1 LQEQQKIEKMKKI
14 ILFIFI
20 VTISISGFSQK
31 LAGQNTGWNNLV
43 SEENINNTEVKIYPN
58 PVKGELVTVE
68 FNKREIKEI
77 SLTNI
82 TGKEVLLKTY
92 PFAENKKQVQLN
104 DIPNGIYFL
113 KIKTTEDKIVIKKL
127 MVSKN

>member
-1 LQEQQKIEKMKKI
+1 MKKI
-14 ILFIFI
+14 ILSIFI
-20 VTISISGFSQK
+20 VTLTILGFSQNP
-31 LAGQNTGWNNLV
+31 AGNIKSWNNL
-43 SEENINNTEVKIYPN
+43 SSDENTLSTEVKIYPN
-58 PVKGELVTVE
+58 PVIGEFVTVE

-92 PFAENKKQVQLN
+92 PLSENKKQLLLN

>member
-1 LQEQQKIEKMKKI
+1 MKKI

-20 VTISISGFSQK
+20 VTLNISGFSQNI
-31 LAGQNTGWNNLV
+31 AGNNKGWNNPN
-43 SEENINNTEVKIYPN
+43 SEENIINSEVKIYPN
-58 PVKGELVTVE
+58 PAKGEFVTVE

-77 SLTNI
+77 SITNI
-82 TGKEVLLKTY
+82 TGKEVFLKTY
-92 PFAENKKQVQLN
+92 QFAENKKQVQLN

-113 KIKTTEDKIVIKKL
+113 KIRTTEDKIVIKKL

>member
-1 LQEQQKIEKMKKI
+1 MKKI
-14 ILFIFI
+14 ILLIFI
-20 VTISISGFSQK
+20 VTLTISGFSQNP
-31 LAGQNTGWNNLV
+31 AGNIKSWNNL
-43 SEENINNTEVKIYPN
+43 SSDENTINTEVKIYPN
-58 PVKGELVTVE
+58 PVIGEYVTVE

-92 PFAENKKQVQLN
+92 PFSESKKQLLLN

-113 KIKTTEDKIVIKKL
+113 KIKTTEDKFVTKKL

>member
-1 LQEQQKIEKMKKI
+1 MKKI
-14 ILFIFI
+14 ILLII
-20 VTISISGFSQK
+20 ILTIHISGFSQS
-31 LAGQNTGWNNLV
+31 LAGNSKIWDNSN
-43 SEENINNTEVKIYPN
+43 SEESIINSEVKIYPN
-58 PVKGELVTVE
+58 PVKGEFVTVE

-82 TGKEVLLKTY
+82 TGKEVFLKTY
-92 PFAENKKQVQLN
+92 PFSENKKQVQLN

-113 KIKTTEDKIVIKKL
+113 KIKTSEDKIVIKKL

>member
-1 LQEQQKIEKMKKI
+1 MKKI

-20 VTISISGFSQK
+20 ITLSISGFSQNT
-31 LAGQNTGWNNLV
+31 AGNNISWNTI
-43 SEENINNTEVKIYPN
+43 SADENSINTEVKIYPN
-58 PVKGELVTVE
+58 PAKGEYVTVE

-82 TGKEVLLKTY
+82 TGREVFLKTY
-92 PFAENKKQVQLN
+92 PFTETKKQVQLN

>member
-1 LQEQQKIEKMKKI
+1 MRVQQKIDNMKKI
-14 ILFIFI
+14 ILLIYIITF
-20 VTISISGFSQK
+20 SISGFSQN
-31 LAGQNTGWNNLV
+31 AARSNPAWGNFNT
-43 SEENINNTEVKIYPN
+43 EENINTAEVKIYPN
-58 PVKGELVTVE
+58 PVKGEIVTVE

-77 SLTNI
+77 SITNI

-92 PFAENKKQVQLN
+92 TFAENKKQIQLN

-127 MVSKN
+127 MVSKS

>member
-1 LQEQQKIEKMKKI
+1 MKKI
-14 ILFIFI
+14 ILLLSI
-20 VTISISGFSQK
+20 VSLSFLGFSQG
-31 LAGQNTGWNNLV
+31 LAGINTGWGNTT
-43 SEENINNTEVKIYPN
+43 SEEINTEVKIYPN
-58 PVKGELVTVE
+58 PVKGENVTVE

-82 TGKEVLLKTY
+82 TGKEVLLRTY

-113 KIKTTEDKIVIKKL
+113 KIKTTEDKIVTKKL
-127 MVSKN
+127 MVAKN

>member
-1 LQEQQKIEKMKKI
+1 MRKI

-20 VTISISGFSQK
+20 ITLSISGFSQ
-31 LAGQNTGWNNLV
+31 NTAANNKSWNYI
-43 SEENINNTEVKIYPN
+43 SADENTVNTEVKIYPN
-58 PVKGELVTVE
+58 PAKGEFVTVE
-68 FNKREIKEI
+68 FTKREIKEI

-82 TGKEVLLKTY
+82 TGKEVFLKTY

>member
-1 LQEQQKIEKMKKI
+1 MKKI

-20 VTISISGFSQK
+20 ITISISGFSQNT
-31 LAGQNTGWNNLV
+31 AGNNISWNTI
-43 SEENINNTEVKIYPN
+43 SADENSINTEVKIYPN
-58 PVKGELVTVE
+58 PAKGEYVTVE

-82 TGKEVLLKTY
+82 TGREVFLKTY
-92 PFAENKKQVQLN
+92 PFTETKKQVQLN

>member
-1 LQEQQKIEKMKKI
+1 MQVQLKIEKMKKI

-20 VTISISGFSQK
+20 LTISISGFSQK
-31 LAGQNTGWNNLV
+31 LAGQNTGWSNLL
-43 SEENINNTEVKIYPN
+43 SEENTNNTEVKIYPN
-58 PVKGELVTVE
+58 PVKRELVTVE

-82 TGKEVLLKTY
+82 TGKEVLLKIY

-113 KIKTTEDKIVIKKL
+113 KIVTTEDKIVIKKL

>member
-1 LQEQQKIEKMKKI
+1 MKKI
-14 ILFIFI
+14 ILFILI
-20 VTISISGFSQK
+20 VTVHFSGF
-31 LAGQNTGWNNLV
+31 AQNASGNYMSWSNIN
-43 SEENINNTEVKIYPN
+43 SEENSLNTEVKIYPN
-58 PVKGELVTVE
+58 PVKGEFVTIE

-92 PFAENKKQVQLN
+92 PFFESKKQVQLN